1 MVDHTA
7 PIKFRRIPIDRVIVE
22 NPRERSEKTFKQLVD
37 SISKVGL
44 KKPIT
49 VTVDRADPDV
59 EAFHLVCGQG
69 RMEAFAALGQTEI
82 PAIIID
88 ASEEDRMLRSV
99 IENIARRQHRPL
111 ELLHD
116 IGALRERGYS
126 DQKIAEKTGL
136 TYSYVHEIGQLIAQ
150 GEERLLLAVETGQMP
165 VSVALDIARA
175 EGDGVQAALA
185 AAYTS
190 GKLKG
195 KRLLAARK
203 LVERRQRLG
212 KRQKTNPG
220 DNTGRTRMTSD
231 ALVRAFRIE
240 TERQREMVRKADIA
254 QANLLFVATAFRALF
269 RDENF
274 ATLLRAEG
282 LETMP
287 TMISEILTEGA
298 L

>member
-1 MVDHTA
+1 MVNQA
-7 PIKFRRIPIDRVIVE
+7 AAISVRLIPIERIVVE
-22 NPRERSEKTFKQLVD
+22 NPRERSEKTFKQLVE

-49 VTVDRADPDV
+49 VTLDRDV
-59 EAFHLVCGQG
+59 AGGEAFHLDCGQG
-69 RMEAFAALGQTEI
+69 RMEAFAALGQIEI
-82 PAIIID
+82 PAIIIS

-165 VSVALDIARA
+165 LSVALDIARA
-175 EGDGVQAALA
+175 DGDGVQAALT

-195 KRLLAARK
+195 KRLLAARR
-203 LVERRQRLG
+203 LVERRQHLG
-212 KRQKTNPG
+212 KRQKTNRS

-231 ALVRAFRIE
+231 ALVRAYRIE
-240 TERQREMVRKADIA
+240 TERQREMVRKADIT

-287 TMISEILTEGA
+287 TTISEILTEVA
-298 L
+298 S

>member
-1 MVDHTA
+1 MVNQA
-7 PIKFRRIPIDRVIVE
+7 AAISVRLIPIERIVVE
-22 NPRERSEKTFKQLVD
+22 NPRERSEKTFKQLVE

-49 VTVDRADPDV
+49 VTLDRDV
-59 EAFHLVCGQG
+59 AGGEAFHLVCGQG
-69 RMEAFAALGQTEI
+69 RMEAFAALGQIEI
-82 PAIIID
+82 PAIIIS

-150 GEERLLLAVETGQMP
+150 GEERLLLAVETGQIP
-165 VSVALDIARA
+165 LSVALDIARA
-175 EGDGVQAALA
+175 DGDGVQAALT

-195 KRLLAARK
+195 KRLLAARR
-203 LVERRQRLG
+203 LVERRQHLG
-212 KRQKTNPG
+212 KRQKTNRSE
-220 DNTGRTRMTSD
+220 NIGRTRMTSD
-231 ALVRAFRIE
+231 ALVRAYRIE
-240 TERQREMVRKADIA
+240 TERQREMVRKADIT
-254 QANLLFVATAFRALF
+254 QANLLFVATAFRGK
-269 RDENF
+269 R
-274 ATLLRAEG
+274 RPCPIG
-282 LETMP
+282 LM
-287 TMISEILTEGA
+287 SS
-298 L
+298 

>member
-1 MVDHTA
+1 MVNQA
-7 PIKFRRIPIDRVIVE
+7 AAISVRLIPIERIVVE
-22 NPRERSEKTFKQLVD
+22 NPRERSEKTFKQLVE

-49 VTVDRADPDV
+49 VTLDRDV
-59 EAFHLVCGQG
+59 AGGEAFHLVCGQG
-69 RMEAFAALGQTEI
+69 RMEAFAALGQIEI
-82 PAIIID
+82 PAIIIS

-165 VSVALDIARA
+165 LSVALDIARA
-175 EGDGVQAALA
+175 DGDGVQAALT

-195 KRLLAARK
+195 KRLLAARR
-203 LVERRQRLG
+203 LVERRQHLG
-212 KRQKTNPG
+212 KRQKTNRSE
-220 DNTGRTRMTSD
+220 NIGRTRMTSD
-231 ALVRAFRIE
+231 ALVRAYRIE
-240 TERQREMVRKADIA
+240 TERQREMVRKADIT

-287 TMISEILTEGA
+287 TMISEILAEGA

>member
-1 MVDHTA
+1 MNATPDNDAALELACRMPKAELHVHIEGTLE
-7 PIKFRRIPIDRVIVE
+7 P
-22 NPRERSEKTFKQLVD
+22 
-37 SISKVGL
+37 GL
-44 KKPIT
+44 
-49 VTVDRADPDV
+49 
-59 EAFHLVCGQG
+59 
-69 RMEAFAALGQTEI
+69 AFAL
-82 PAIIID
+82 
-88 ASEEDRMLRSV
+88 
-99 IENIARRQHRPL
+99 ARRNGISLPYAN
-111 ELLHD
+111 E
-116 IGALRERGYS
+116 
-126 DQKIAEKTGL
+126 
-136 TYSYVHEIGQLIAQ
+136 
-150 GEERLLLAVETGQMP
+150 
-165 VSVALDIARA
+165 
-175 EGDGVQAALA
+175 AALA

-220 DNTGRTRMTSD
+220 DNTSRTRMTSD
-231 ALVRAFRIE
+231 ALVRAYRIE

-269 RDENF
+269 RDESF

-287 TMISEILTEGA
+287 LMISEILTEEA

>member
-1 MVDHTA
+1 MVTSPA
-7 PIKFRRIPIDRVIVE
+7 PIKIQRIPIDRIIVE
-22 NPRERSEKTFKQLVD
+22 NPRERTEKSFKQLVD

-49 VTVDRADPDV
+49 VTVDAD
-59 EAFHLVCGQG
+59 EADAEVFHLVCGQG
-69 RMEAFAALGQTEI
+69 RMEAFATLGQTEI
-82 PAIIID
+82 PAIIIT
-88 ASEEDRMLRSV
+88 ANEEDRMLRSV
-99 IENIARRQHRPL
+99 IENIARRHHRPL

-126 DQKIAEKTGL
+126 DKKIAEKTGL
-136 TYSYVHEIGQLIAQ
+136 AYSYVHEIGQLIAQ
-150 GEERLLLAVETGQMP
+150 GEKRLLLAVEKGQMP
-165 VSVALDIARA
+165 VSIALDIARA
-175 EGDGVQAALA
+175 DSEGVQAALT

-195 KRLLAARK
+195 KRLIAARK

-212 KRQKTNPG
+212 KRQKVSPG
-220 DNTGRTRMTSD
+220 ENANRPRVTPD
-231 ALVRAFRIE
+231 ALVRAYRLE
-240 TERQREMVRKADIA
+240 SERQREMVRKADIT
-254 QANLLFVATAFRALF
+254 QANLLVVSTAFRALF

-287 TMISEILTEGA
+287 TTISDILVEDA
-298 L
+298 P